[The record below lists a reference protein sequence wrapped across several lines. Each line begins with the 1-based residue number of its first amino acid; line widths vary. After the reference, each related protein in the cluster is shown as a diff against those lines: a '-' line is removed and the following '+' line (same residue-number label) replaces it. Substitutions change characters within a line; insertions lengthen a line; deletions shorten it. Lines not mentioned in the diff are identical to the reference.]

1 MHLSHQSPPPIK
13 GRAARRTRPRNRTR
27 ADLAALVTKELLVM
41 DRNLRSNVMEG
52 RIANL
57 IRANL
62 WSTFNHFPKCLEDSC
77 VSIAA
82 IGLGVLFLIPQADS
96 ENFRSPRDNERDFVL
111 EAFLLQTDGDAT
123 SKHGNLL
130 KVGFLT
136 KRKE

>member
-1 MHLSHQSPPPIK
+1 MITSSVMSGAVWHDPSNCICSTNRHHLSRDVP
-13 GRAARRTRPRNRTR
+13 
-27 ADLAALVTKELLVM
+27 LVTGVREPHQGGLPPRCPQEMLVM
-41 DRNLRSNVMEG
+41 DRNLSGNVMEG

-96 ENFRSPRDNERDFVL
+96 ENFRSPWDNERDFVL
-111 EAFLLQTDGDAT
+111 EAFLL
-123 SKHGNLL
+123 SKYW
-130 KVGFLT
+130 K
-136 KRKE
+136 